1 MGSPMGGGG
10 WRRIARRMKANG
22 RCELCDV
29 DASALSAVAS
39 QPDSGL
45 PNADFRQNTR
55 VRVGLKPA
63 VTSPCVNV
71 RTLVAHGEIIRRRY
85 ALLDV
90 FRFARDAPAAKVH
103 DLRPSPP
110 ADAQARSGSFRKCLQ

>member
-1 MGSPMGGGG
+1 MGGGG

-90 FRFARDAPAAKVH
+90 FRFARDALQKLALISMP
-103 DLRPSPP
+103 RERTEPPS
-110 ADAQARSGSFRKCLQ
+110 ADSFVRASFLHFV